1 VKRSEAGFT
10 LVELMVVVVI
20 IAVLAAIVV
29 PTFIRE
35 GRKAKADTEV
45 AAMFSEIATKEEQ
58 YKSEQGAYLA
68 ATQCPSTTST
78 AGVDFNVVCNGVAGW
93 ANLRVNATSSAIR
106 CKYTVTTGAANTAL
120 TPGSTFTVPCS
131 TGATCTT
138 ATPAVSWY
146 YITAI
151 CDMDGQGD
159 SSTNTTFFQSSLDT
173 KYQKDGNYG
182 K

>member
-1 VKRSEAGFT
+1 
-10 LVELMVVVVI
+10 MVVVVI
-20 IAVLAAIVV
+20 IAILAAIVV
-29 PTFIRE
+29 PTFVRE
-35 GRKAKADTEV
+35 GRKAKADSEI
-45 AAMFSEIATKEEQ
+45 AAMFAEIANKEEQ
-58 YKSEQGAYLA
+58 YKVEKGVYLA

-78 AGVDFNVVCNGVAGW
+78 AGVDFNSTCQSVSNW
-93 ANLRVNATSSAIR
+93 AAMRVLATSTAIR
-106 CKYTVTTGAANTAL
+106 CKYTVTVGNANTTL

-131 TGATCTT
+131 TSGACSTV
-138 ATPAVSWY
+138 TPATAWY

>member
-1 VKRSEAGFT
+1 
-10 LVELMVVVVI
+10 MVVVVI
-20 IAVLAAIVV
+20 IAILAAIVV

-35 GRKAKADTEV
+35 GRKAKADSEI
-45 AAMFSEIATKEEQ
+45 AAMFAEIASKEEQ
-58 YKSEQGAYLA
+58 YKVEKGTYLD

-78 AGVDFNVVCNGVAGW
+78 AGIDFTTTCASVSNWG
-93 ANLRVNATSSAIR
+93 NLRVIGTSSDIR
-106 CKYTVTTGAANTAL
+106 CKYTIIIGAPNSAL

-131 TGATCTT
+131 TGPACTT
-138 ATPAVSWY
+138 VTPATAWY
-146 YITAI
+146 YVTAI

-182 K
+182 Q